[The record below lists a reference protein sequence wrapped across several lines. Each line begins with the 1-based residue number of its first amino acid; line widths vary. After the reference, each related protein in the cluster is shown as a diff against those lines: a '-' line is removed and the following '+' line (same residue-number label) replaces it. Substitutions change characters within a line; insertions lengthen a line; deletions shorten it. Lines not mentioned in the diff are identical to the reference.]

1 MTDTVAPR
9 PASRTSRA
17 ARRTTPAARRNRRRT
32 AADAGL
38 LVAAAAFVL
47 PLAWVVLSALD
58 PHASLRVKVPDGVT
72 LDNFDAILT
81 PEITFTPLLNS
92 LILCGG
98 ATLLTV
104 VCAVLAAYPL
114 SRFRSR
120 LNRPFLLTILFAT
133 SLPITAIMVP
143 VYALFVRVNMIDTMQ
158 GTIFFFAASQL
169 PFAIW
174 LMKNFMDGVPKELEE
189 AAWTDGASS
198 FQSLL
203 RIVLPLMGPGVAVVT
218 VFSFVM
224 MWGNFFVPFMLLLS
238 PDQMPASV
246 SINDFFG
253 NRGMVAYGQLAAF
266 SIVYS
271 TPVVLLYVLISR
283 RLGGGFALGGAVKG
297 RSRGV
302 GRGRTR
308 VRAPPYVPT
317 IRIAGRTARSQHRRG
332 PLRCGACADPHPA
345 RASRALRSTP
355 SPPAGCVPPS
365 TWDPSTSPTAYG
377 SRTGCRTSPPT
388 SSSPGS
394 GGPPCPRGRS

>member
-1 MTDTVAPR
+1 MA
-9 PASRTSRA
+9 RA
-17 ARRTTPAARRNRRRT
+17 HLADRRRNRRL

-38 LVAAAAFVL
+38 LAVAAAFVL

-58 PHASLRVKVPDGVT
+58 PHADLRVKVPDGIT

-81 PEITFTPLLNS
+81 SEITFTPLLNS
-92 LILCGG
+92 LVLCGG

-104 VCAVLAAYPL
+104 VCAALAAYPL

-120 LNRPFLLTILFAT
+120 LNRPFLLSVLFAT

-143 VYALFVRVNMIDTMQ
+143 VYALFVQVDLIDTLQ
-158 GTIFFFAASQL
+158 GTILFFAASQL

-189 AAWTDGASS
+189 AAWTDGAGSL
-198 FQSLL
+198 QSLT

-224 MWGNFFVPFMLLLS
+224 MWGNFFVPFMLLLT

-246 SINDFFG
+246 SINEFFG

-271 TPVVLLYVLISR
+271 TPVILLYVLIAR

-297 RSRGV
+297 
-302 GRGRTR
+302 
-308 VRAPPYVPT
+308 
-317 IRIAGRTARSQHRRG
+317 
-332 PLRCGACADPHPA
+332 
-345 RASRALRSTP
+345 
-355 SPPAGCVPPS
+355 
-365 TWDPSTSPTAYG
+365 
-377 SRTGCRTSPPT
+377 
-388 SSSPGS
+388 
-394 GGPPCPRGRS
+394 